1 MSTLSWWAAV
11 ISRQVLMRNLRA
23 AYARAYVRVR
33 SQFNE
38 PEWVIAEAVIPL
50 LIVFAAA
57 TLYRVS
63 GSGQLAGFAVVGGA
77 MMAFWDNVL
86 WLMASQLYWEKESG
100 NLDLFII
107 APISRMSILLG
118 MSLGSI
124 VNTSIRAAI
133 ILLTAFTVLNI
144 QLNVADP
151 LALSLVFTLTLTAL
165 YGLGMLMS
173 SLYMLY
179 GRGALNLNEVL
190 SEPVYLLSGLYF
202 PTVGRYSPFPTVLQL
217 LVSLIPLTFGID
229 GLRRT
234 IILGETL
241 ESLTPHIAVLTVLS
255 IVLIP
260 LAWRTLNYMET
271 LGRREGRLS
280 LRWI

>member
-86 WLMASQLYWEKESG
+86 WLMASQLYWEKEGG

-133 ILLTAFTVLNI
+133 ILLTALTVLNI

-241 ESLTPHIAVLTVLS
+241 ESLTLHIAVLTVLS

>member
-86 WLMASQLYWEKESG
+86 WLMASQLYWEKEGG

-179 GRGALNLNEVL
+179 GRGALNLNDVL

-241 ESLTPHIAVLTVLS
+241 ESLTLHIAVLTVLS

-271 LGRREGRLS
+271 LGRLEGRLS

>member
-11 ISRQVLMRNLRA
+11 ISRQVLMHNLRA

>member
-144 QLNVADP
+144 QLKVADP

-241 ESLTPHIAVLTVLS
+241 ESLTLHIAVLTVLS

>member
-86 WLMASQLYWEKESG
+86 WLMASQLYWEKEGG

-133 ILLTAFTVLNI
+133 ILLTAFTALNI

>member
-179 GRGALNLNEVL
+179 GRGALNLNDVL